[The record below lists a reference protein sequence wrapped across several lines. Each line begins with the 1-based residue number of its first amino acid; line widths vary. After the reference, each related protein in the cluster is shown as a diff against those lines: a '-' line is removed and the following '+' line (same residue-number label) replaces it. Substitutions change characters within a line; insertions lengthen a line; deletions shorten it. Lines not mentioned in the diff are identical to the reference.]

1 MVQKNNKNKGARG
14 PKKGKNEHLI
24 QNKSNNVKSSTQS
37 QKKEKVVQK
46 TKKTKEH
53 MVQKKTNVKKEH
65 LVHCR
70 VSPSSLS
77 SEPLLLV
84 SS

>member
-37 QKKEKVVQK
+37 QKKEKKEKVVQK

-53 MVQKKTNVKKEH
+53 MVQKNKCQKGAPGPLPCLAIITFQ
-65 LVHCR
+65 R
-70 VSPSSLS
+70 ASST
-77 SEPLLLV
+77 
-84 SS
+84 